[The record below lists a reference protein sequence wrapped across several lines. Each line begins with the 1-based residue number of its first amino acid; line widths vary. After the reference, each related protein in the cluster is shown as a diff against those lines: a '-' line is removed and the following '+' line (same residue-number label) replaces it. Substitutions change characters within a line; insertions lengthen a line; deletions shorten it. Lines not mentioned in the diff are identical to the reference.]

1 MFQDAICASRR
12 CRPSTHLSLK
22 ELLLQRSM
30 SRLMLSGVVPNSL
43 NTHSGSL
50 SQCVLHFLLKV
61 RGEPGTFKSL
71 GILMETTLEVKQE
84 KESTGCYAIGYI
96 PAPPPPIEAC
106 AFGKKNYRSDSHPD
120 IKFPSI
126 TTAGGARAF
135 AASCR
140 V

>member
-1 MFQDAICASRR
+1 
-12 CRPSTHLSLK
+12 
-22 ELLLQRSM
+22 
-30 SRLMLSGVVPNSL
+30 MLSGVVPNSL

-50 SQCVLHFLLKV
+50 SQCALHFLLKV

-126 TTAGGARAF
+126 TTTALVVLVLLPL
-135 AASCR
+135 AAVCSGRTVPLYNVHMAKASMCA
-140 V
+140 

>member
-1 MFQDAICASRR
+1 MFLQQKEKPRNLISHMLLSPVHCASI
-12 CRPSTHLSLK
+12 S
-22 ELLLQRSM
+22 
-30 SRLMLSGVVPNSL
+30 V

-96 PAPPPPIEAC
+96 PTPPPPIEAC

-135 AASCR
+135 ARCTQYPFS
-140 V
+140 VIG